1 MIIKNTNK
9 KKVLF
14 VGDSYEDLK
23 ASKKNNINFLLKV
36 NSENRSFSN
45 KVKKKFRSY
54 INFQTLIS
62 KL

>member
-1 MIIKNTNK
+1 MIVKNTNK

-14 VGDSYEDLK
+14 IGDSFEDLK

-36 NSENRSFSN
+36 NSENKSLSH
-45 KVKKKFRSY
+45 KVKKKFSSY
-54 INFQTLIS
+54 INFQTLLS